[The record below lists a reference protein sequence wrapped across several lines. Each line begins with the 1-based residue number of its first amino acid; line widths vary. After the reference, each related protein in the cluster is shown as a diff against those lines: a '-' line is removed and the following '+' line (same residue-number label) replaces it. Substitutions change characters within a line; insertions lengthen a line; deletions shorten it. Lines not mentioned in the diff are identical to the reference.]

1 MMLKISGLI
10 LQSIGW
16 AFAHWKMIATTL
28 SALLLAAWGYHVYT
42 QLPQATVGVS
52 VPAAAAP
59 EVKHLPVI
67 EIEIKKPVKVYSGG
81 KKTKEK
87 LDLPNVIVMDLSQSV
102 LASTKVQ
109 ADDHSHTVTT
119 VINSETGKTETFDR
133 RDPLPW
139 IGFTTKGDVMVSAG
153 LNMSGD
159 QVGMIQARQGILR
172 IKAVTLGVVGQSSI
186 TNSGVG
192 GMIDNSA
199 MAAVW
204 YGWGK

>member
-10 LQSIGW
+10 LQFTGW
-16 AFAHWKMIATTL
+16 SFAHWKLIATTL
-28 SALLLAAWGYHVYT
+28 TTLLLLGWGYHLYT
-42 QLPQATVGVS
+42 QLPKAPVGVS
-52 VPAAAAP
+52 IPAAAAP
-59 EVKHLPVI
+59 EVNRLPMTAVI
-67 EIEIKKPVKVYSGG
+67 VKKPVQVYSGG

-87 LDLPNVIVMDLSQSV
+87 LDLPNVIVMDVSQSV

-119 VINSETGKTETFDR
+119 VINTETGKSETFDR

-139 IGFTTKGDVMVSAG
+139 IAFTTKGDVMLSAG

-159 QVGMIQARQGILR
+159 QVGMVQARQGILR

-186 TNSGVG
+186 TNTGVG

-204 YGWGK
+204 MNWGR

>member
-1 MMLKISGLI
+1 MLKLSGLI
-10 LQSIGW
+10 LQFTGW
-16 AFAHWKMIATTL
+16 AFAHLKLIATTL
-28 SALLLAAWGYHVYT
+28 SALLLSAWAWHWYT

-59 EVKHLPVI
+59 EVKRLPVI

-81 KKTKEK
+81 EKTKKK
-87 LDLPNVIVMDLSQSV
+87 LDLPDVIVMDVSQSV

-139 IGFTTKGDVMVSAG
+139 IAFTTKGDVMLSAG

-159 QVGMIQARQGILR
+159 QVGMVQARQGILR
-172 IKAVTLGVVGQSSI
+172 IKSVTLGVVGQSSV
-186 TNSGVG
+186 TNG
-192 GMIDNSA
+192 GAGGFMDNSA